1 MGQRV
6 VVVGAGYGG
15 TLVAK
20 ALDDLLE
27 VVLIEPK
34 DAFVHATG
42 ALRAVVDPAWL
53 DRVFFPYDQLL
64 RQGQIIRDR
73 VRLASATRVHLS
85 ATESIDTDFLV
96 LATGTSYPFPAK
108 YLEDRVSVA
117 AARLVRT
124 RAALVSAR
132 RVLLVG
138 AGPVGLELAGELTSA
153 FPHLAV
159 TVVEQGTDI
168 LPAGDYL
175 PELRAAV
182 RSQLDSRGVR
192 IVLDSRLGYLPPVDV
207 GTFAPFTVQTTNGL
221 DIGADIWFRCYGS
234 HPMTDYL
241 DADLARARHEDGSLS
256 VTSALSVVGH
266 ERVFAI
272 GDITDI
278 RETKRATAARAH
290 AEVVATNIRDLIEG
304 RVPSATYTPAPER
317 IVLPLGPDGGA
328 SQLSDSTGL
337 RTVRGPAET
346 SALKGVD
353 LMSDAISAV
362 LGRRRARHA

>member
-20 ALDDLLE
+20 TLDDLLE

-34 DAFVHATG
+34 DAFVHAAG

-64 RQGQIIRDR
+64 RHGQIIRDR
-73 VRLASATRVHLS
+73 VRLASAARVHLS

-108 YLEDRVSVA
+108 YLEDQVTVA

-124 RAALVSAR
+124 RAALASAR
-132 RVLLVG
+132 RVL
-138 AGPVGLELAGELTSA
+138 
-153 FPHLAV
+153 LAV
-159 TVVEQGTDI
+159 TVVEQGTDV

-182 RSQLDSRGVR
+182 RSQLDDRGVR

-234 HPMTDYL
+234 HPMTGYL
-241 DADLARARHEDGSLS
+241 DADLARARHEDGTLS
-256 VTSALSVVGH
+256 VTSAMSVVGH

-272 GDITDI
+272 GDITDV
-278 RETKRATAARAH
+278 RETKRASAARAH

-304 RVPSATYTPAPER
+304 RAPSAAYTPAPER

-328 SQLSDSTGL
+328 SQLSDATGL